1 MSLESGILGFGI
13 PNLAK
18 KKARILLPLTEKTL
32 LNNNNKKNPRF
43 WISQGITSCTRLFA
57 DDMKVSWV
65 QRDTNQDVEELGRK
79 ILLVW
84 NIGAI
89 EI

>member
-1 MSLESGILGFGI
+1 MSLESEILGFGI

-18 KKARILLPLTEKTL
+18 KKPGILLSLTKKML
-32 LNNNNKKNPRF
+32 LKKKNKPRF
-43 WISQGITSCTRLFA
+43 WISQGIMSCTRLVA

-65 QRDTNQDVEELGRK
+65 LRDTKEDVEELGRK

-84 NIGAI
+84 NIGTI

>member
-1 MSLESGILGFGI
+1 MSLESEILGFGI

-18 KKARILLPLTEKTL
+18 KKSGILLSLTKKML
-32 LNNNNKKNPRF
+32 LKKKKNKRRF
-43 WISQGITSCTRLFA
+43 WISQGITSCTRLFT
-57 DDMKVSWV
+57 DDMKVSRV
-65 QRDTNQDVEELGRK
+65 LRDTKQDVEELGRK

-89 EI
+89 GI

>member
-1 MSLESGILGFGI
+1 MLF
-13 PNLAK
+13 NK
-18 KKARILLPLTEKTL
+18 KK
-32 LNNNNKKNPRF
+32 NKPRF

-57 DDMKVSWV
+57 DDMKVSRV
-65 QRDTNQDVEELGRK
+65 LRDTKQDVEELGRK

-84 NIGAI
+84 IIGAI